1 LEEADGLCCKVLKAK
16 YRSRDGQVEG
26 GVIKLLVDGKIL
38 LVLETMFMW
47 VVGVGLGIIL
57 GES

>member
-1 LEEADGLCCKVLKAK
+1 MV
-16 YRSRDGQVEG
+16 RV
-26 GVIKLLVDGKIL
+26 VKLLVDGKIL

-57 GES
+57 SES

>member
-1 LEEADGLCCKVLKAK
+1 V
-16 YRSRDGQVEG
+16 
-26 GVIKLLVDGKIL
+26 GVIKLLVDEKIL
-38 LVLETMFMW
+38 LVLETMIMW

>member
-1 LEEADGLCCKVLKAK
+1 V
-16 YRSRDGQVEG
+16 

>member
-1 LEEADGLCCKVLKAK
+1 VLKAK